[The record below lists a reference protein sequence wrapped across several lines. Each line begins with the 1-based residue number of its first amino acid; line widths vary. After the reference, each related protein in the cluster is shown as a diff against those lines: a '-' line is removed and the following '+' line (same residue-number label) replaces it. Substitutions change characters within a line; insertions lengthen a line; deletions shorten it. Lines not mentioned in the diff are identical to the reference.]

1 MPLRIAHIS
10 NEAFGL
16 ETASGVQQ
24 AVYCLA
30 RAQADI
36 GQAVAVFS
44 RDDHAMNVLADAA
57 ESTSHRPSPVVPA
70 ARISF
75 RQWLLSRHFE
85 QTLARDVLAWR
96 PDIVHFHSVHIPE
109 NIALAPHLGAAGIA
123 YV

>member
-30 RAQADI
+30 RAQAEI
-36 GQAVAVFS
+36 GQAIAVFS
-44 RDDHAMNVLADAA
+44 RDDRAINVIADDAENVIADDAENVLAGDA

-70 ARISF
+70 SRTSL
-75 RQWLLSRHFE
+75 RQRMLSRHFE
-85 QTLARDVLAWR
+85 QTL
-96 PDIVHFHSVHIPE
+96 
-109 NIALAPHLGAAGIA
+109 
-123 YV
+123 